1 MPNWA
6 SAEEQF
12 IPNYP
17 PPDHNLGQILN
28 SDPASS
34 YFPLKFADLLKL
46 KYFLHPW
53 QPVILYYT
61 ITTIK
66 ANRDNSSYRIN
77 SLDLFCSV
85 VLLLS
90 CLSCYCYHYCPH
102 KSAFQLKIAAQFSP
116 PFPSFK
122 DDNAHWCTLVRIAH
136 GCTFMHISKYEHQLT
151 LLVLVLH
158 IIACGVPIPN
168 PPYLWLNPPY
178 LWFNPKSPLNLLF
191 MVQKATT

>member
-1 MPNWA
+1 MHLSPFPTKDFEPAFWSIWQLHQSKNLKTILTIIPLSVPNWA

-116 PFPSFK
+116 PLPQF
-122 DDNAHWCTLVRIAH
+122 
-136 GCTFMHISKYEHQLT
+136 
-151 LLVLVLH
+151 
-158 IIACGVPIPN
+158 
-168 PPYLWLNPPY
+168 
-178 LWFNPKSPLNLLF
+178 
-191 MVQKATT
+191 

>member
-1 MPNWA
+1 MIVLYDCMTNTTWSWWSSLPLHISRVKMSPFGCHLTNTYLPPYIQNVSFYRCTCVCKGKLTFFSFFNIFFAPKDFEPAFWPIWQLHQSKNLKTILTIIPLSVPNWA

-12 IPNYP
+12 SPNYP

-77 SLDLFCSV
+77 SLDL
-85 VLLLS
+85 L
-90 CLSCYCYHYCPH
+90 
-102 KSAFQLKIAAQFSP
+102 
-116 PFPSFK
+116 
-122 DDNAHWCTLVRIAH
+122 
-136 GCTFMHISKYEHQLT
+136 
-151 LLVLVLH
+151 
-158 IIACGVPIPN
+158 
-168 PPYLWLNPPY
+168 YL
-178 LWFNPKSPLNLLF
+178 
-191 MVQKATT
+191 

>member
-1 MPNWA
+1 MAHKLWSGGGLIWKKIKNLTRLRLA
-6 SAEEQF
+6 KFLIFFQ
-12 IPNYP
+12 INP

-77 SLDLFCSV
+77 SLDLFCSI

-116 PFPSFK
+116 PLPQF
-122 DDNAHWCTLVRIAH
+122 
-136 GCTFMHISKYEHQLT
+136 
-151 LLVLVLH
+151 
-158 IIACGVPIPN
+158 
-168 PPYLWLNPPY
+168 
-178 LWFNPKSPLNLLF
+178 
-191 MVQKATT
+191 